1 MYEDWTPNQKKR
13 WLYGWLTCA
22 AFFAVINVGMIIL
35 MTAFPNLDKQVK
47 MLIEISVSL
56 PVSAFITMKIYNT
69 IILPSFP
76 DEI

>member
-1 MYEDWTPNQKKR
+1 
-13 WLYGWLTCA
+13 
-22 AFFAVINVGMIIL
+22 

-56 PVSAFITMKIYNT
+56 PAAALITMKIYNT

-76 DEI
+76 DET